1 MINNV
6 PQNDYGCPANDYGC
20 PAEMAEMAEI
30 AMLNI
35 YLPYLLFLRDQK
47 KQQNYGKEK
56 ECFAFR

>member
-6 PQNDYGCPANDYGC
+6 PQNDYGC

-35 YLPYLLFLRDQK
+35 YLPYLLFQRDQK
-47 KQQNYGKEK
+47 NRQNYGKEK
-56 ECFAFR
+56 EYFAFR